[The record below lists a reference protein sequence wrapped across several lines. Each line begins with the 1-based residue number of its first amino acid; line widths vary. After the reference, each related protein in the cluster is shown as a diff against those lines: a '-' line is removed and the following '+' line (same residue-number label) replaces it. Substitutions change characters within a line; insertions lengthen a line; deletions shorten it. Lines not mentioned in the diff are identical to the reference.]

1 MGRVME
7 NLDPR
12 LMAQIEK
19 DGVGPFLRRL
29 REEKDIPLR
38 SISEQTRIRT
48 YYLESIESGDF
59 DKLPAGPVGLGF
71 IRAFADAVGVDSTT
85 VAAGYKREIAGGV
98 PLEAYGLEPEIQTRF
113 SPVSGVNRFSSVAT
127 IAFVLIF
134 LVAGGG
140 LLWFMKGRTEQ
151 LVPIGSIVGRIKT
164 AVAPVA
170 EKLPLL
176 NGTNEKAKNQDGTG
190 KETAALEKK
199 APGEDRP
206 PVSTVD
212 LKEPPISEKTE
223 QLSPAQEEPPVQ
235 ASISSREN
243 LVTEQPP
250 PVQETPVTQENPA
263 VQAQDPPPVQADAQV
278 GETLVARE
286 EPSSQES
293 PPTSQNPSTQASIPA
308 SPNASA
314 QASAPTEQK
323 VALNTPSNAPAAPQ
337 EQQAPAAPAQETP
350 ALRAPAPAASEEL
363 PLTLRIFAAEDTWLR
378 IVIDAKN
385 TEELLLLAG
394 NEKDWKASEKFALT
408 VGNVAGTQVSLNGA
422 EVALPKN
429 PSNVLRDFVIPRKS
443 LN

>member
-19 DGVGPFLRRL
+19 DGVGPFLRHL
-29 REEKDIPLR
+29 REEKGIPLR

-263 VQAQDPPPVQADAQV
+263 VQADAQV
-278 GETLVARE
+278 GETPVARE

-308 SPNASA
+308 SPNASV

-350 ALRAPAPAASEEL
+350 APRAPAPAASEEL

-394 NEKDWKASEKFALT
+394 NEKDWKASE
-408 VGNVAGTQVSLNGA
+408 NS
-422 EVALPKN
+422 
-429 PSNVLRDFVIPRKS
+429 PSRWATSRELRYP
-443 LN
+443 

>member
-19 DGVGPFLRRL
+19 DGVGPFLRWL

-71 IRAFADAVGVDSTT
+71 IRAFADAVGVDSAT

-98 PLEAYGLEPEIQTRF
+98 PLEAYELEPENKTRF

-170 EKLPLL
+170 DKLPLL

-199 APGEDRP
+199 AREEDRP
-206 PVSTVD
+206 PVSTVN

-223 QLSPAQEEPPVQ
+223 KLSPAQEEPPVQ
-235 ASISSREN
+235 ASVSSREN
-243 LVTEQPP
+243 LVAEQPP

-263 VQAQDPPPVQADAQV
+263 VQANAQV
-278 GETLVARE
+278 GETPVARE

-293 PPTSQNPSTQASIPA
+293 LPTPQNPSTQASIPA

-323 VALNTPSNAPAAPQ
+323 VALNTSPNAPAAPQ

-350 ALRAPAPAASEEL
+350 APRAPAPAASEEL

-422 EVALPKN
+422 EVALPKSA
-429 PSNVLRDFVIPRKS
+429 SNVLRDFVIPRKS

>member
-1 MGRVME
+1 MGCVME
-7 NLDPR
+7 NLDPT
-12 LMAQIEK
+12 LMARIEK
-19 DGVGPFLRRL
+19 DGVGPFLRSA
-29 REEKDIPLR
+29 REEKGASLR
-38 SISEQTRIRT
+38 SISEHTRIRT

-71 IRAFADAVGVDSTT
+71 IRAFADAVGVDSTA
-85 VAAGYKREIAGGV
+85 VAASYKREIAGAV

-170 EKLPLL
+170 DKLPLL
-176 NGTNEKAKNQDGTG
+176 NGTNEKANDQDGTG

-199 APGEDRP
+199 APEEGRP
-206 PVSTVD
+206 PVSTVN

-223 QLSPAQEEPPVQ
+223 KPSSDQEEPPVQ
-235 ASISSREN
+235 ASVSSREN
-243 LVTEQPP
+243 HVAEQPP
-250 PVQETPVTQENPA
+250 PVQGTPVTQENPA
-263 VQAQDPPPVQADAQV
+263 VQTQVPPPVQANAQV
-278 GETLVARE
+278 GETPVARE

-293 PPTSQNPSTQASIPA
+293 PPTSQNPSTRASIPA
-308 SPNASA
+308 SPNAPV
-314 QASAPTEQK
+314 QTNASAEQK
-323 VALNTPSNAPAAPQ
+323 VALDTPSNAPPPTR
-337 EQQAPAAPAQETP
+337 EQQ
-350 ALRAPAPAASEEL
+350 APAASEEL
-363 PLTLRIFAAEDTWLR
+363 TLSLKIFATEDTWLR
-378 IVIDAKN
+378 IVVDAKN

-394 NEKDWKASEKFALT
+394 KERNWKASEKFALT
-408 VGNVAGTQVSLNGA
+408 VGNVAGTQISLNGS
-422 EVALPKN
+422 EVALPKKA
-429 PSNVLRDFVIPRKS
+429 SNVLRDFIITKKY

>member
-1 MGRVME
+1 MGRVMDE
-7 NLDPR
+7 LDPR

-29 REEKDIPLR
+29 REEKEIPLR
-38 SISEQTRIRT
+38 SISEKTRIRT
-48 YYLESIESGDF
+48 YYLESIEIGDF

-85 VAAGYKREIAGGV
+85 VAASYKQEIAGGV
-98 PLEAYGLEPEIQTRF
+98 PLETYGLEPEVQTRF

-151 LVPIGSIVGRIKT
+151 LVPIGSIVDRIST

-170 EKLPLL
+170 DKIPLL
-176 NGTNEKAKNQDGTG
+176 NGTNEKAKNEIGTG
-190 KETAALEKK
+190 KETDVVETK

-206 PVSTVD
+206 PASTVD
-212 LKEPPISEKTE
+212 LKEPPVSEKAE
-223 QLSPAQEEPPVQ
+223 KPSSAQEEPAVQ
-235 ASISSREN
+235 TSAPAREN
-243 LVTEQPP
+243 HVAEEPP
-250 PVQETPVTQENPA
+250 PARETPVTQES
-263 VQAQDPPPVQADAQV
+263 PPVQVNAQV
-278 GETLVARE
+278 EETPVARE

-293 PPTSQNPSTQASIPA
+293 PAATQNPATQASIAA
-308 SPNASA
+308 SPDASA
-314 QASAPTEQK
+314 PTGAPTEQK

-337 EQQAPAAPAQETP
+337 GQQAPAAPAEETP
-350 ALRAPAPAASEEL
+350 ASRAPAPTASEEL
-363 PLTLRIFAAEDTWLR
+363 PLSLKIFATEDTWLR
-378 IVIDAKN
+378 IVVDAKN

-394 NEKDWKASEKFALT
+394 KERNWKASEKFALT
-408 VGNVAGTQVSLNGA
+408 VGNIAGTQVSLNGA
-422 EVALPKN
+422 EVALPKKS
-429 PSNVLRDFVIPRKS
+429 SNVLRDFMITKKY